1 MSLPPPGLS
10 WFRSSTCADKNCVE
24 VAADDDHI
32 FVRGRDDGRVLWL
45 TRDEWAAFLDGAKLG
60 DFDAI

>member
-1 MSLPPPGLS
+1 MSLLPRGLS
-10 WFRSSTCADKNCVE
+10 WFRSSTCVDKQCVE

-32 FVRGRDDGRVLWL
+32 YLRGRDDAPILWL